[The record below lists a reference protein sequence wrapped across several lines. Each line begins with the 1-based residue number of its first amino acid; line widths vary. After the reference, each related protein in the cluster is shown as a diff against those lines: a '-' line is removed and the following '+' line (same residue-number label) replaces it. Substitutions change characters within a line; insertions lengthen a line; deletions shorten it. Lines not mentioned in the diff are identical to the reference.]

1 MLITY
6 PRACRAKQDENI
18 INLSRQNLSASVPSE
33 VNSGLSQNSGQNPVE
48 NCGGGHCRV
57 RPELR
62 VRTCGGIH
70 ERAGARKRPK
80 Q

>member
-33 VNSGLSQNSGQNPVE
+33 ANNGLSQSSGRNPVE
-48 NCGGGHCRV
+48 NCGGGHCGA
-57 RPELR
+57 RPER
-62 VRTCGGIH
+62 RACTCGGIH